1 MIKND
6 KLNWATKFSSNFT
19 DEDNFLET
27 ILKSYG
33 VEDIQRFLNPSE
45 EDINNPFL
53 MKNMKKGV
61 ELFHEVI
68 QKDEPKIC
76 LKIDCD

>member
-6 KLNWATKFSSNFT
+6 KLNWATKFNSSFT

-33 VEDIQRFLNPSE
+33 IEDI
-45 EDINNPFL
+45 
-53 MKNMKKGV
+53 
-61 ELFHEVI
+61 
-68 QKDEPKIC
+68 
-76 LKIDCD
+76 

>member
-33 VEDIQRFLNPSE
+33 VEDI
-45 EDINNPFL
+45 
-53 MKNMKKGV
+53 
-61 ELFHEVI
+61 
-68 QKDEPKIC
+68 
-76 LKIDCD
+76 